1 MIEVNGITKKYGNFV
16 AVNDISLKAEDGMIT
31 VLLGPN
37 GAGKSTT
44 IKSIA
49 GLLEYTGDILVNGHS
64 NKSVEAK
71 RSFGYIP
78 EASQLYDVLTIDE
91 HIKFIAKAYRID
103 DYEAYAE
110 ELLTRFHLLDKRKT
124 IAKELSKGMAQ
135 KVSMILA
142 LVMKPQAILID
153 EPMVGL
159 DPSAIEDVLV
169 LLKDLRD
176 SGVSVFISTHII
188 DVIDGIWDKAYI
200 MNQGEIIFEIR
211 RDDLEK
217 KTLKEI
223 FFEQVGAE
231 E

>member
-1 MIEVNGITKKYGNFV
+1 MIEVNGITKKYGKFV
-16 AVNDISLKAEDGMIT
+16 AVNDISLIAEDGMIT

-49 GLLEYTGDILVNGHS
+49 GLLEYTGSILVNGHN

-78 EASQLYDVLTIDE
+78 ESSQLYEALTIDE
-91 HIKFIAKAYRID
+91 HIKFIARAYKID

-159 DPSAIEDVLV
+159 DPNAIEDVLV

-200 MNQGEIIFEIR
+200 MNHGKIISEIR
-211 RDDLEK
+211 KDELKK